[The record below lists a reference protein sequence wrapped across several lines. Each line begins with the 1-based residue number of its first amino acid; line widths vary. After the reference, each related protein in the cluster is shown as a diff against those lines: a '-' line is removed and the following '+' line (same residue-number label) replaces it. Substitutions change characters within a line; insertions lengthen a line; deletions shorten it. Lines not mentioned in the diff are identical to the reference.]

1 MELLTPISIS
11 VKIRKESGIYLGS
24 TLLSHQLNK
33 RRELDYK
40 LSTLLFGRN
49 NLSVAQLRSYCTQNS
64 KLTHVGDDGKL
75 KMVDVGSKTV
85 TKRTAIASGVV
96 QLNTEIIQLIK
107 ENSIKKGDVITVA
120 KVAGIMAAKRTDQ
133 MIPLCHNIAL
143 SSVNIDIDVEGECGL
158 RIRAVTIAGD
168 KTGVEME
175 ALTAV
180 SVAALTVYDMCK
192 ALSHDIVI
200 KDIRLEQKTG
210 GKSDYVRK

>member
-1 MELLTPISIS
+1 MEQLTHIS
-11 VKIRKESGIYLGS
+11 VSVKSRKESGIYFGS
-24 TLLSHQLNK
+24 VALSSHVNK
-33 RRELDYK
+33 RLDFK
-40 LSTLLFGRN
+40 PNTLFFGRN
-49 NLSVAQLRSYCTQNS
+49 NLSMTQLRYYCANNS
-64 KLTHVGDDGKL
+64 RLTHVAEDGKL

-85 TKRTAIASGVV
+85 TKRTAVASGVV

-120 KVAGIMAAKRTDQ
+120 KIAGIMAAKRTDQ
-133 MIPLCHNIAL
+133 LIPLCHNISL
-143 SSVNIDIDVEGECGL
+143 SSVNIDIGLEEDCGL
-158 RIRAVTIAGD
+158 RIRATAIAGD

-200 KDIRLEQKTG
+200 KDIKLEQKTG
-210 GKSDYVRK
+210 GKSDFVRKYV